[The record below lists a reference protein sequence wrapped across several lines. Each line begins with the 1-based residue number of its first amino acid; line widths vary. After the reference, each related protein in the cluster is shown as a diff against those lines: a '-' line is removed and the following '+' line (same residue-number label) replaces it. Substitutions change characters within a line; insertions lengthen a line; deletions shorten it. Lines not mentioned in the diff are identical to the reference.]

1 MTTSKRIYNK
11 LRDLVDF
18 LDTLLDKAFV
28 ILDF

>member
-28 ILDF
+28 ILEF